1 MRGKAKKVVTPHSSR
16 LAPHGAVDV
25 LVTGHLC
32 LDVIPSFPHGNV
44 TFKPGHLT
52 EVGAATFA
60 TGGGMSN
67 VGLALI
73 LLGVSTKLVGKIGD
87 DFFGDAVVRV
97 LERYDPN
104 ATKHLIIE
112 KGGSSSYTLVLNP
125 PNHDRTFIHNPGC
138 NDSFKALDIDLNQ
151 LGSAK
156 LFYFGYPSL
165 MKAIREDPAAFAA
178 LYADAKT
185 RGFTTCLDMSLPDA
199 RGESGQVDWKS
210 FLETVLPY
218 VDIFI
223 PSLEEIL
230 FMFDRA
236 FYDSGR
242 WQQAMPALYLH
253 ELTSRMLGLGVAVA
267 GIKLGEQ
274 GLYLHTASSEKL
286 SALNPL
292 IQGDTWADKIFWS
305 PIFNVEVKGTVGA
318 GDSTIAG
325 FLTAILKGLNPEDA
339 LNMACAVGACCVEA
353 PDASS
358 GVCSWEETCARVGAG
373 WARGFTETLPSWQ
386 RLENGVYERR

>member
-1 MRGKAKKVVTPHSSR
+1 VT
-16 LAPHGAVDV
+16 DV
-25 LVTGHLC
+25 IVTGHLC
-32 LDVIPSFPHGNV
+32 LDVIPSFAHGSV

-73 LLGVSTKLVGKIGD
+73 RLGVSTKLVGKIGD
-87 DFFGDAVVRV
+87 DFFGDAIIRV
-97 LERYDPN
+97 LESYDKH
-104 ATKHLIIE
+104 ATGNLVVE

-125 PNHDRTFIHNPGC
+125 PGHDRTFLHNPGC
-138 NDSFKALDIDLNQ
+138 NDSFKASDIALEK
-151 LGSAK
+151 LGPAK
-156 LFYFGYPSL
+156 FFYFGYPSL
-165 MKAIREDPAAFAA
+165 MKTVREDPLGLAA
-178 LYADAKT
+178 LYKKAQAL
-185 RGFTTCLDMSLPDA
+185 GFTTCLDMSLPDA
-199 RGESGQVDWKS
+199 EGESGKVDWKN

-230 FMFDRA
+230 FMLERP
-236 FYDSGR
+236 FYDSSE
-242 WQQAMPALYLH
+242 WQQTMPAAFLH
-253 ELTSRMLGLGVAVA
+253 DITEKILNLGVAVA

-274 GLYLHTASSEKL
+274 GLYLRTASAERFNQ
-286 SALNPL
+286 LNAVTTVNAVPNPNV
-292 IQGDTWADKIFWS
+292 WANRELWS
-305 PIFNVEVKGTVGA
+305 PIFQADVKGTVGA

-325 FLTAILKGLNPEDA
+325 FLTALLKGLGVEDA

-358 GVCSWEETCARVGAG
+358 GVRSWQETQDRVSAD
-373 WARGFTETLPSWQ
+373 WARGFTDVLGGWE
-386 RLENGVYERR
+386 RLKNGVYQKLHS